1 MQIQVKYHHPDLYRI
16 SKFDKG
22 DWIDLRAAENVKLNA
37 GEDVLISLGISIK
50 LPKEY
55 EMWLA
60 PRSSTY
66 RKYHI
71 IQTNGIG
78 IIDNTYCGN
87 NDIIR
92 MPVLAMKDTIIP
104 FNERIAQFRLV
115 PRMKY
120 ADPNFINGISF
131 DEVEDL
137 QTEDRGGFGSTG
149 RI

>member
-16 SKFDKG
+16 SQFDKG
-22 DWIDLRAAENVKLNA
+22 DWIDLRAAENIKLNA
-37 GEDVLISLGISIK
+37 GEDALISLGISIK

-55 EMWLA
+55 EMWLV

-87 NDIIR
+87 NDIIK

-120 ADPNFINGISF
+120 TDPNFINGIIFS
-131 DEVEDL
+131 EVEDL